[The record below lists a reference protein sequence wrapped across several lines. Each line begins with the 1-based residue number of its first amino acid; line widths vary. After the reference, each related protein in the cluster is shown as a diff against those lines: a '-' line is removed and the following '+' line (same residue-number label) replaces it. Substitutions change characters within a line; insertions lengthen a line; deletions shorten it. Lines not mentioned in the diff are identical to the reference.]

1 MRWDRSLS
9 LINTSIDQTPVPLR
23 LIRAI
28 KPDSWGSKGRTRA
41 FSPCIPNQTGGR
53 KRCRGVKFFWTFSS
67 VTSSEK
73 EAIFTSNPCS
83 TTTQNRNRTPTK
95 SPSLFFPTPLRKR
108 KTDYPLNNHPVTT
121 RKKKR
126 YFSTIS
132 HPPMQRR

>member
-73 EAIFTSNPCS
+73 ELANTDSLVLDALR
-83 TTTQNRNRTPTK
+83 QVLHRRTHFVLP
-95 SPSLFFPTPLRKR
+95 RGR
-108 KTDYPLNNHPVTT
+108 V
-121 RKKKR
+121 
-126 YFSTIS
+126 
-132 HPPMQRR
+132 